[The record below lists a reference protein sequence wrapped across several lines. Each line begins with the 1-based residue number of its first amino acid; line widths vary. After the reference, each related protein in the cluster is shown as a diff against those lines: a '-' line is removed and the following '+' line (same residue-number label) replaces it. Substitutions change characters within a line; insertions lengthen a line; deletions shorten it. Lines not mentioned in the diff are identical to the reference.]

1 MDGLVIGICVN
12 YAIAA
17 LIDIIYFFSLKR
29 IRLRPDWLFLRQNKP
44 LIRRYLLY
52 TGFLI
57 VSALTT
63 VLAPTLSSFFITAK
77 MGLDSTG
84 IFAIATYMA
93 VMVSI
98 PNRSVTA
105 IASPQLARAIKE
117 QNREECSILIRQ
129 VTRNMLLIG
138 GLILLAIWINIDL
151 IFHIL
156 PNGATFATAKNV
168 VLILGVSQLILA
180 TFSICLN
187 TLNYSRFYAFSLVL
201 AFILTVSALLLN
213 NYLIPL
219 YGMEGAALS
228 NLLSYGLYYLLVIA
242 IFVPLC
248 RIRIIDRQWLYILLL
263 ILAVFGL
270 NWLWQTYLPSFGIW
284 TDSILRSVVLLG
296 GACLIAYKAQLS
308 PELND
313 QINHLKKKIIN
324 LKS

>member
-1 MDGLVIGICVN
+1 M
-12 YAIAA
+12 
-17 LIDIIYFFSLKR
+17 
-29 IRLRPDWLFLRQNKP
+29 
-44 LIRRYLLY
+44 
-52 TGFLI
+52 
-57 VSALTT
+57 
-63 VLAPTLSSFFITAK
+63 
-77 MGLDSTG
+77 
-84 IFAIATYMA
+84 
-93 VMVSI
+93 
-98 PNRSVTA
+98 
-105 IASPQLARAIKE
+105 
-117 QNREECSILIRQ
+117 
-129 VTRNMLLIG
+129 
-138 GLILLAIWINIDL
+138 
-151 IFHIL
+151 
-156 PNGATFATAKNV
+156 
-168 VLILGVSQLILA
+168 
-180 TFSICLN
+180 N

-242 IFVPLC
+242 TFVPLC